1 VPPICSPN
9 THRDRLWRCSVPPP
23 NVELVYSR
31 LPTRDFPV
39 QDPPGISRT
48 VRETLATSPNRSGF
62 VPRCGLAFAVTMVP
76 STVRRLPST
85 NPASKQRRTISSKTS
100 RKTPTLRNR
109 PCRFL
114 EKVEWSGISR
124 SNPSLLN
131 QRYAKCIR
139 TSSIKRLS
147 LVIPY
152 R

>member
-1 VPPICSPN
+1 
-9 THRDRLWRCSVPPP
+9 
-23 NVELVYSR
+23 
-31 LPTRDFPV
+31 
-39 QDPPGISRT
+39 
-48 VRETLATSPNRSGF
+48 
-62 VPRCGLAFAVTMVP
+62 MVP
-76 STVRRLPST
+76 SPVRRLPST

-100 RKTPTLRNR
+100 RNTPAPRNR

-124 SNPSLLN
+124 SNPSRLN

-152 R
+152 ISQPFPDESEIDEAIETFQEMIIGDLIFQPKII